1 MENVSCP
8 TGVSKAAGFGGAF
21 CKGRRGVLL
30 REPERCPECNKVYL
44 SLYALGECADH
55 DGLDQL

>member
-1 MENVSCP
+1 MENVSCS
-8 TGVSKAAGFGGAF
+8 TGVLKAAGFNGPF
-21 CKGRRGVLL
+21 RMGRRGVLL

-44 SLYALGECADH
+44 SLYALGECVDH

>member
-8 TGVSKAAGFGGAF
+8 AGVSKAAMPNGPFRRW
-21 CKGRRGVLL
+21 KGGVLL